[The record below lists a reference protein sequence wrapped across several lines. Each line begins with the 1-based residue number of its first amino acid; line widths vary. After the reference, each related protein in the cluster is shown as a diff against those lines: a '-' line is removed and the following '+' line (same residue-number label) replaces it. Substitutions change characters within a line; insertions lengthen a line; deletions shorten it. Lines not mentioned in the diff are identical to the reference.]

1 MQYSKLG
8 TEGFEYESQSLLFYV
23 VWNHTISHT
32 RLAETSEG
40 LLQGSFVLGYLY
52 NLILQYAIITFIWR
66 SFSDSGSEWV
76 IMRAPSPAAAASEA
90 PVTKGI

>member
-8 TEGFEYESQSLLFYV
+8 TEGFEYESQSLLFYG
-23 VWNHTISHT
+23 VWNHTIAHT

-40 LLQGSFVLGYLY
+40 FCKGYLY